1 MIVVVNGKEREVG
14 RDATVL
20 DLLKALGIE
29 PDAVVVEHN
38 REIVPSADFARTG
51 LNEGDHLEV
60 LRFVGGG

>member
-1 MIVVVNGKEREVG
+1 MIVLVNGKEREVD

-20 DLLKALGIE
+20 SLIEALGIE
-29 PDAVVVEHN
+29 PGTVVVECN
-38 REIVPSADFARTG
+38 EAIVPSADFARTG